1 LNLGKLLFLLKT
13 LILVPV
19 FNSGKI
25 LPTLFSYLY
34 ELDPQSNLYVFAEN
48 NSSDDTLKQVCRFK
62 LPYKIIRVWF
72 RNDAAMSSEN
82 RYVPIAHIRQLLLT
96 FARDYDPDYAIFLD
110 SDVFPLTKG
119 LIKNLT
125 YWRKDIVGGAYLRVF
140 PEGIWLASKWK
151 SNSMLHKKTFL
162 PLEEPYVTSAGCMC
176 LSRKIIQD
184 KKVNFYPVLLGA
196 SEDFSYCLQARE
208 QGYKVFLDGITKIK
222 HLIPKKIPV
231 KPWTRNAITRQ
242 YEQFFYQ
249 NRDSGVNQ
257 DTSTRKLKIGL
268 LSTRF
273 FGVPPSNYSGLEQ
286 IVWDLACALDKLGH
300 EVTLFAPKGS
310 LPTKHGKLVEIGEA
324 YQTCKINWLQAELE
338 AYDIFRDKLENLDI
352 LHGHNWFGI
361 EYLGKVINKGLHV
374 THTHH
379 GLDVTWLN
387 MFKPL
392 FKLNLISIS
401 DWTKR
406 VFAQQG
412 FVAQRCYNGIDI
424 DRYQFQAE
432 KTDRLMFLGR
442 ISPAKAPHLAI
453 KAAREA
459 GVGLDIIGSTTFV
472 DDIDYVYDVKKLCDE
487 KQVKFIGEVN
497 QKNKIKYLQNARGI
511 LIPSQVGEPF
521 GLISIEA
528 MACGTVPIALDDGA
542 LKEII
547 TDGQTGFICGSVDQ
561 MVDRIK
567 EIELIDP
574 KACRERAQQFSRE
587 KMAREYVKL
596 YTSIINGQEW

>member
-1 LNLGKLLFLLKT
+1 MTKT

-25 LPTLFSYLY
+25 LPTFFSFLY
-34 ELDPQSNLYVFAEN
+34 ELDPQPELYVFAEN
-48 NSSDDTLKQVCRFK
+48 NSCDDTLEQVYQFK
-62 LPYKIIRVWF
+62 LPHKVIRVWL
-72 RNDAAMSSEN
+72 RNDAAMVSQN

-96 FARDYDPDYAIFLD
+96 FARNYDPDYALFLD
-110 SDVFPLTKG
+110 SDVLPRTKS

-125 YWRKDIVGGAYLRVF
+125 QWQKDIVGGAYLRLF
-140 PEGIWLASKWK
+140 PEGLWLASKWTPP
-151 SNSMLHKKTFL
+151 NLFHKKAIL
-162 PLEEPYVTSAGCMC
+162 PLEEPHVTSAGCMC

-184 KKVNFYPVLLGA
+184 KKVNFYPVPGAA
-196 SEDFSYCLQARE
+196 SEDFGYCLQARE
-208 QGYKVFLDGITKIK
+208 QGYKVYLDGTTKLE
-222 HLIPKKIPV
+222 HFIPHNIPV
-231 KPWTRNAITRQ
+231 KPWSRNMFTHQ
-242 YEQFFYQ
+242 YEQFFYE
-249 NRDSGVNQ
+249 NKAPKVDA
-257 DTSTRKLKIGL
+257 DDFTSRLKIGL

-273 FGVPPSNYSGLEQ
+273 FGVPPTSYSGLEQ

-310 LPTKHGKLVEIGEA
+310 VAPPHGKLVEIGEV

-361 EYLGKVINKGLHV
+361 EYLGKVLNKRLHV
-374 THTHH
+374 AHTHH
-379 GLDVTWLN
+379 GLDVNWFN

-392 FKLNLISIS
+392 FRLNLISIS
-401 DWTKR
+401 DWTNQ
-406 VFAQQG
+406 VFAHQG
-412 FVAQRCYNGIDI
+412 FVARRCYNGIDV
-424 DRYQFQAE
+424 DRYRFQSE

-442 ISPAKAPHLAI
+442 ISPSKAPHLAI

-472 DDIDYVYDVKKLCDE
+472 DDVDYVNEVKKLCDG
-487 KQVKFIGEVN
+487 KQVKFVGEVS
-497 QKNKIKYLQNARGI
+497 QEAKIKFLQDARGL
-511 LIPSQVGEPF
+511 LIPSQFGEPF

-547 TDGQTGFICGSVDQ
+547 KSEQTGYICNSVDQ
-561 MVDRIK
+561 MAARIK
-567 EIELIDP
+567 EIELIEP
-574 KACRERAQQFSRE
+574 KACRERAQLFSRE
-587 KMAREYVKL
+587 KMAQEYLKL
-596 YTSIINGQEW
+596 YTSIITGQEW